1 MIITDEASNS
11 LEWVKLPALALSK
24 ETEGYNIL
32 GTETR
37 TDYYTESGEPAISAV
52 CLYLSRS
59 DDKRVKVIRIEA
71 AADSF
76 GEAQDVESPL
86 EISVSYA

>member
-1 MIITDEASNS
+1 MIITDEAFNS
-11 LEWVKLPALALSK
+11 LEWVKFPAPALSK

-32 GTETR
+32 GTETCA
-37 TDYYTESGEPAISAV
+37 DYYTESGEPAISEV
-52 CLYLSRS
+52 FLYLSRS
-59 DDKRVKVIRIEA
+59 DDKRVKVIRIA

-86 EISVSYA
+86 EISVAYA

>member
-1 MIITDEASNS
+1 MIITDEAFNS
-11 LEWVKLPALALSK
+11 LEWVKLPAPALSK

-52 CLYLSRS
+52 FLYLSRS
-59 DDKRVKVIRIEA
+59 DRRACEKCVV
-71 AADSF
+71 
-76 GEAQDVESPL
+76 PL
-86 EISVSYA
+86 PLPL

>member
-1 MIITDEASNS
+1 MIITDEAFNS

-24 ETEGYNIL
+24 ETESYNIL